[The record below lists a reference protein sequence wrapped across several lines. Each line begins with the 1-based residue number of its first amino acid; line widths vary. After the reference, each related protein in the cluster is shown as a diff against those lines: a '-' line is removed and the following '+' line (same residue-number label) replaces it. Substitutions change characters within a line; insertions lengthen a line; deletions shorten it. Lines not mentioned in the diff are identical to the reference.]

1 MADIIPNESRR
12 GFFHFRNTL
21 LEFIHQLVSV
31 KQSFS
36 PPFFVCVV
44 SGLDV
49 DKSPPQH
56 ILDIHAE
63 LPPTLGHFLC
73 DNTVI
78 SLR

>member
-12 GFFHFRNTL
+12 VFFFHFRNTL

-31 KQSFS
+31 KQSLS
-36 PPFFVCVV
+36 PPFFVCVA

-63 LPPTLGHFLC
+63 RATHTRTFF
-73 DNTVI
+73 V
-78 SLR
+78 